1 MKNYFSKS
9 SYKSLSMK
17 AYLFRASVILFWMLM
32 AFFTS
37 AVQADRLKDIVSIAG
52 VRSNQLV
59 GYGLIVGLDGTG
71 DQTSQAPFTIQSL
84 KSMLSEF
91 GITLP
96 PNVNPQVKNVAA
108 VSLHAEL
115 PPFAKPGQRIDVTVS
130 SIANSKSLRGGTL
143 LLAPLK
149 GADGQVY
156 AIAQGNVIVGGFGV
170 GADGSSITVNVPSV
184 GRIPNGASVERSVIS
199 SFNQGNSLTLNLH
212 IFDFTTANRVATAI
226 NDGMGA
232 GTAQAMDGSSIKVNA
247 PRNPAQRVAFMSLLE
262 SFEVNPG
269 EAAAKI
275 VVNSRTGTIII
286 GKHVQVSPAAITHGS
301 LTVTISATPLVSQP
315 GFLSGG
321 ETVVLPSSEIRVEQE
336 PGPMFLFDP
345 GVSLEDIVRA
355 INEVGATPSDLIAIL
370 EALKEAGALRAN
382 LTVI

>member
-1 MKNYFSKS
+1 MKKLFYKTSCS
-9 SYKSLSMK
+9 SIRIMRVCVMLSLI
-17 AYLFRASVILFWMLM
+17 LPVIFAS
-32 AFFTS
+32 S
-37 AVQADRLKDIVSIAG
+37 AHADRLKDLASIAG
-52 VRSNQLV
+52 VRTNQLV
-59 GYGLIVGLDGTG
+59 GYGLVVGLDGTG
-71 DQTSQAPFTIQSL
+71 DQTSQAPFTVQSL

-96 PNVNPQVKNVAA
+96 PNANPQVKNVAA

-115 PPFAKPGQRIDVTVS
+115 PAFAKPGQRIDVTIS

-143 LLAPLK
+143 LMAPLK

-170 GADGSSITVNVPSV
+170 GADGSSITVNIPSV
-184 GRIPNGASVERSVIS
+184 GRIPNGASVERSIMT

-212 IFDFTTANRVATAI
+212 TADYTTANRVASAI
-226 NDGMGA
+226 NHGMGE

-262 SFEVNPG
+262 GFEIEPG
-269 EAAAKI
+269 ETAARI

-286 GKHVQVSPAAITHGS
+286 GKHVQVSPVAITHGS
-301 LTVTISATPLVSQP
+301 MTVTISATPLVSQP
-315 GFLSGG
+315 GPLSSG
-321 ETVVLPSSEIRVEQE
+321 ETVVLPSSEVRVDQE
-336 PGPMFLFDP
+336 AAPMFLFNP
-345 GVSLEDIVRA
+345 GVSLNDIVRA

-370 EALKEAGALRAN
+370 EALKEAGALRAS